1 MPAVRVDRCHS
12 TRGRF
17 KAILVIIIVIIN
29 IIITIIIII
38 TSARGMFKAF
48 LDPLA
53 P

>member
-12 TRGRF
+12 SRGRF
-17 KAILVIIIVIIN
+17 KAIVVIIIVIIN

-38 TSARGMFKAF
+38 KSARGMAF

>member
-1 MPAVRVDRCHS
+1 MPAARVDRCHS

-38 TSARGMFKAF
+38 TRARGMFKAS